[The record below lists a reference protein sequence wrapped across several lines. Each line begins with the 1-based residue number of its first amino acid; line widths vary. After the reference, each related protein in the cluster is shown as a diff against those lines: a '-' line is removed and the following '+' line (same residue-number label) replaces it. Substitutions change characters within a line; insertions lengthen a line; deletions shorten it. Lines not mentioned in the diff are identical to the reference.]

1 MLDRKLLKIMMQT
14 ELSDIIFNQHM
25 KSYMPLNIIML
36 STQTIILITTV
47 IIDIFTELHLSRYG
61 CVINLT
67 LCLMVIA
74 NNMIHSYTWKKAKE
88 RAKLIDAGINIL
100 ENTNESKELEE
111 KFIEVTKTICP
122 SLYVNKANSNKNK
135 V

>member
-1 MLDRKLLKIMMQT
+1 MIDRKLLKIMMQT